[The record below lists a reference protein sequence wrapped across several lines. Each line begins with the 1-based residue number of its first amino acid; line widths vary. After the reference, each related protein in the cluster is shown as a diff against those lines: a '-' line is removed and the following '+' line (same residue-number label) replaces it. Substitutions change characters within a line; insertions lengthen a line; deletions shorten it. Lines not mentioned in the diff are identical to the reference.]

1 MKNNEK
7 NVLSIISSLSSFEE
21 NIKYLLEKGDYIV
34 RKLKK
39 IIEWILYIEYM
50 FLQFYFILLL

>member
-39 IIEWILYIEYM
+39 IIE
-50 FLQFYFILLL
+50 